1 MIQRNG
7 KIFSALKLEELIL
20 SKYSYNKGNNFQIKH
35 PFVSLEWKVG
45 LANRLLGLGPSVS
58 NEGINKCK
66 N

>member
-20 SKYSYNKGNNFQIKH
+20 SKYSYNKRNNFQIKQ
-35 PFVSLEWKVG
+35 PFVSLELKVG
-45 LANRLLGLGPSVS
+45 LANRLLGLGPKC
-58 NEGINKCK
+58 INKCK